1 MMRPE
6 DIRGVI
12 AAIPTPFDEA
22 DKVDI
27 GGLKRLTRYVLES
40 GVHGIMTTGGTGEFP
55 SLVREEKREVTRTV
69 VDEVGGKVP
78 VIAGTAACSTIETI
92 ALSKDAEEA
101 GADAVIVTAPYYF
114 PLPEMALL
122 GHYRELA
129 SAIGI
134 PVVLYNNPLYTGN
147 NLSPGL
153 VGKLADT
160 DGVIGIKQ
168 SNSDLGQFVETVRVV
183 GERISV
189 CTGIDS
195 QFYASLCVGGKG
207 IFSTA
212 AAVIPREMVQVYAHF
227 MNQEHD
233 KARSLHMILQSLNRY
248 LEYDPGYVSPCKE
261 ALNLLGIHV
270 GRVRKPLPD
279 LSEPE
284 REAIKQALRG
294 LGYGNS

>member
-12 AAIPTPFDEA
+12 AAIPTPFDET
-22 DKVDI
+22 DKLDI
-27 GGLKRLTRYVLES
+27 AGLKRITRYVLDH

-55 SLVREEKREVTRTV
+55 SLMREEKKEITHTV
-69 VDEVGGKVP
+69 VLEVGGRVP
-78 VIAGTAACSTIETI
+78 VIAGTAACSTRETI
-92 ALSKDAEEA
+92 VLSQDAEEA

-114 PLPEMALL
+114 PLPENALY

-147 NLSPGL
+147 NLSPEL
-153 VGKLADT
+153 VGKLAEVR
-160 DGVIGIKQ
+160 GIIGIKQ
-168 SNSDLGQFVETVRVV
+168 SNPDLGQFVEAVRVV

-195 QFYASLCVGGKG
+195 QFYGSLCVGAKG

-212 AAVIPREMVQVYAHF
+212 AAVIPREMVLVYAHF

-233 KARSLHMILQSLNRY
+233 KARSLHMVLQSLNRY

-270 GRVRKPLPD
+270 GRVRRPLPD

-284 REAIKQALRG
+284 RESIKQALIG
-294 LGYGNS
+294 LGYGIG